1 MLGLTERVLATLN
14 LSIRVYR
21 QRILTFL
28 QSQSLPFKI
37 GLGKTTPESEMHH
50 VAPSGEDALA
60 QQDQTS
66 SGQFSYENLDQ
77 AVRETLDAAG
87 LLKVLT
93 EHVTN
98 ERNLTPSES
107 FEDQS
112 KKALHDLR
120 TPLNA
125 VMGYGGL
132 LAQKDLDNA
141 TRERCLKAFHD
152 AGDALL
158 EIMNHGFQV
167 SSYQEADDTHQCDVL
182 AAGRECF
189 ELIALEAKEREIIL
203 FDRLTTTSQ
212 DITIDAAAFKRVLLN
227 LLSNA
232 LRYTDSGG
240 AIEITNHSDAKNIY
254 ISVTDTGCGMS
265 EATLMRAMA
274 HGTRGLEAKL
284 KAPEGQG
291 IGLANAQE
299 LLKLAGGS
307 IELSSKINGGTKATV
322 SLPLNGANDADISTS
337 HEPANINT
345 SQSNGTLPRGKY
357 DTQRR
362 SA

>member
-1 MLGLTERVLATLN
+1 MLGLTERVPIALN

-28 QSQSLPFKI
+28 QSQLLPHNMASGPSK
-37 GLGKTTPESEMHH
+37 PEPCED
-50 VAPSGEDALA
+50 VAC
-60 QQDQTS
+60 DQATMS
-66 SGQFSYENLDQ
+66 PHDQLYYENLDR

-87 LLKVLT
+87 LLKALT
-93 EHVTN
+93 EHISKADAP
-98 ERNLTPSES
+98 RSEPS
-107 FEDQS
+107 FEEQS
-112 KKALHDLR
+112 RKALHDLR

-132 LAQKDLDNA
+132 LAQKDLDDA
-141 TRERCLKAFHD
+141 TRARCLKAFHD

-158 EIMNHGFQV
+158 AIMNHGFQTPSENV
-167 SSYQEADDTHQCDVL
+167 VAEALLCDTVAHARDCI
-182 AAGRECF
+182 
-189 ELIALEAKEREIIL
+189 ELIELEAKELGIVL
-203 FDRLTTTSQ
+203 FDRLS
-212 DITIDAAAFKRVLLN
+212 ITNSHVQIDASAFKRVLLN

-232 LRYTDSGG
+232 LRYTESGG
-240 AIEITNHSDAKNIY
+240 AIEITNHVDADHIY

-265 EATLMRAMA
+265 EATLIRAME

-284 KAPEGQG
+284 KVPEGQG

-299 LLKLAGGS
+299 LIKLAGGA
-307 IELSSKINGGTKATV
+307 IELKSKINGGTKATIA
-322 SLPLNGANDADISTS
+322 LPLYGVNGSQISADQKA
-337 HEPANINT
+337 ANINT
-345 SQSNGTLPRGKY
+345 SQSNGNLPRGKY